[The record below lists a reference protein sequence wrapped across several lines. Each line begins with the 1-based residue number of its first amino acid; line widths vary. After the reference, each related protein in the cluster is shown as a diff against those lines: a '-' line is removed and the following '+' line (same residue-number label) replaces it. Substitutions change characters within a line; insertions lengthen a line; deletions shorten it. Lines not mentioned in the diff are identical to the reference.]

1 MKKYTFTKEERLCSQ
16 KQIELLFN
24 NSSSFILY
32 PFRFVWTSQA
42 LADAPYPAEIA
53 ISVPKKRFKRAVD
66 RNQIT
71 ILLREAYRKNKGEL
85 FYPFFSQQHIKL
97 SFILIYVSNELFTAV
112 DMEKKLNLCLNKFIK
127 EYVKVA
133 E

>member
-32 PFRFVWTSQA
+32 PFRFVWTSQT

-66 RNQIT
+66 RNKIKRL
-71 ILLREAYRKNKGEL
+71 IREAYRKNKGEL
-85 FYPFFSQQHIKL
+85 FYPFLIQQHIKL

>member
-32 PFRFVWTSQA
+32 PFRIVWTSQT

-66 RNQIT
+66 RNKIKRL
-71 ILLREAYRKNKGEL
+71 IREAYRKNKGEL
-85 FYPFFSQQHIKL
+85 FYPFLMQEHIKL

-127 EYVKVA
+127 EYAKVA

>member
-66 RNQIT
+66 RNKIKRL
-71 ILLREAYRKNKGEL
+71 IREAYRKNKGEL
-85 FYPFFSQQHIKL
+85 FYPFLIQQHIKL

-127 EYVKVA
+127 EYAKVA

>member
-32 PFRFVWTSQA
+32 PFRFVWTSQT
-42 LADAPYPAEIA
+42 LADAPYPAKIA

-66 RNQIT
+66 RNKIKRH
-71 ILLREAYRKNKGEL
+71 IREAYRKNKGEL
-85 FYPFFSQQHIKL
+85 FYPFLIQQHIKL

-127 EYVKVA
+127 EYAKVA

>member
-32 PFRFVWTSQA
+32 PFRFVWTSQT

-66 RNQIT
+66 RNKIKRH
-71 ILLREAYRKNKGEL
+71 IREAYRKNKGEL
-85 FYPFFSQQHIKL
+85 FYPFLIQQHIKL
-97 SFILIYVSNELFTAV
+97 SFILIYVSNQLFTAV

>member
-32 PFRFVWTSQA
+32 PFRIVWTSQT

-66 RNQIT
+66 RNKIKRL
-71 ILLREAYRKNKGEL
+71 IREAYRKNKGEL
-85 FYPFFSQQHIKL
+85 FYPFLRQQHIKL

-127 EYVKVA
+127 EYAKVA

>member
-32 PFRFVWTSQA
+32 PFRIVWTSQT

-66 RNQIT
+66 RNKIKRL
-71 ILLREAYRKNKGEL
+71 IREAYRKNKGEL
-85 FYPFFSQQHIKL
+85 FYPFLSQQHIKL

-127 EYVKVA
+127 E
-133 E
+133 

>member
-32 PFRFVWTSQA
+32 PFRFVWTSQT
-42 LADAPYPAEIA
+42 LADAPYPAKIA

-66 RNQIT
+66 RNKIKRH
-71 ILLREAYRKNKGEL
+71 IREAYRKNKGEL
-85 FYPFFSQQHIKL
+85 FYPFLIQQHIKL

>member
-32 PFRFVWTSQA
+32 PFRFVWTSQT

-66 RNQIT
+66 RNKIKRL
-71 ILLREAYRKNKGEL
+71 IREAYRKNKGEL
-85 FYPFFSQQHIKL
+85 FYPILIQEHIKL

-127 EYVKVA
+127 EYAKVA

>member
-32 PFRFVWTSQA
+32 PFRFVWTTQT
-42 LADAPYPAEIA
+42 LADAKFPAEIA

-66 RNQIT
+66 RNKIKRL
-71 ILLREAYRKNKGEL
+71 IREAYRKNKSEH
-85 FYPFFSQQHIKL
+85 FYPFLQTQDIKL
-97 SFILIYVSNELFTAV
+97 SFIVIYVSNEVFTAI
-112 DMEKKLNLCLNKFIK
+112 DMEKKLILGLNKFIK
-127 EYVKVA
+127 TYAKTSE
-133 E
+133 

>member
-32 PFRFVWTSQA
+32 PFRFVWTTQD
-42 LADAPYPAEIA
+42 LADAKYPAEIA

-66 RNQIT
+66 RNKIKRL
-71 ILLREAYRKNKGEL
+71 IREAYRKNKSEQ
-85 FYPFFSQQHIKL
+85 FYPFLQAQEIKL
-97 SFILIYVSNELFTAV
+97 SFILIYASNEVFTAI
-112 DMEKKLNLCLNKFIK
+112 DMEKKLILCLNKF
-127 EYVKVA
+127 VKTYAKTA

>member
-32 PFRFVWTSQA
+32 PFRFVWTSQT

-66 RNQIT
+66 RNKIKRH
-71 ILLREAYRKNKGEL
+71 IREAYRKNKGEL
-85 FYPFFSQQHIKL
+85 FYPFLSQQHIKL

-112 DMEKKLNLCLNKFIK
+112 DMEKKLILCLNKFIK
-127 EYVKVA
+127 EYAKVA

>member
-32 PFRFVWTSQA
+32 PFRIVWTSQT

-66 RNQIT
+66 RNKIKRL
-71 ILLREAYRKNKGEL
+71 IREAYRKNKGEL
-85 FYPFFSQQHIKL
+85 FYPFLSQKDIKL

-127 EYVKVA
+127 EYAKVA

>member
-24 NSSSFILY
+24 NTSSFILY
-32 PFRFVWTSQA
+32 PFRFVWTSQT

-66 RNQIT
+66 RNKIKRH
-71 ILLREAYRKNKGEL
+71 IREAYRKNKGEL
-85 FYPFFSQQHIKL
+85 FYPFLIQQHIKL

>member
-32 PFRFVWTSQA
+32 PFRFVWTSQT

-66 RNQIT
+66 RNKIKRH
-71 ILLREAYRKNKGEL
+71 IREAYRKNKGEL
-85 FYPFFSQQHIKL
+85 FYPFLIQQHIKL

>member
-32 PFRFVWTSQA
+32 PFRFVWTSQT

-66 RNQIT
+66 RNKIKRL
-71 ILLREAYRKNKGEL
+71 IREAYRKNKGEL
-85 FYPFFSQQHIKL
+85 FYPFLTKEHIKL

-127 EYVKVA
+127 EYAKVA

>member
-32 PFRFVWTSQA
+32 PFRFVWTSQT

-66 RNQIT
+66 RNKIKRL
-71 ILLREAYRKNKGEL
+71 IREAYRKNKGEL
-85 FYPFFSQQHIKL
+85 FYPFLIQEHIKL

-127 EYVKVA
+127 EYAKVA